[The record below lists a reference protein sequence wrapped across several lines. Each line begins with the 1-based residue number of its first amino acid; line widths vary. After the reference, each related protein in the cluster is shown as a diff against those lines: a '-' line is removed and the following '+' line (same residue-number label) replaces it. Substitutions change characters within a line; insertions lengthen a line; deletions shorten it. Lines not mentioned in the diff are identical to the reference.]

1 MWSNQYKSQLGQAM
15 LLGTLT
21 GLIFDVLD
29 AIAGPK
35 TPQAILIFRQNFA
48 DVLVFYLFGF
58 YSRQNSSLG

>member
-48 DVLVFYLFGF
+48 AVLVFYLV
-58 YSRQNSSLG
+58 